1 MANLKIISDSQCD
14 IYIDGDFI
22 SNIGPNKLEK
32 VSLEVGEYWIQIV
45 CCSDINKKHEE
56 IVNLQ
61 CDKVVK
67 VEFQTPSQKSEPET
81 LDKAQSL
88 EYNDKI
94 LESIEEKKVGIQAI
108 VEKASLSG
116 EEPEKVP
123 LLIVKKDKKIAIYD
137 YNEKSYISNWYDKI
151 GFPHNGYRIIKTN
164 GKFGILDSNG
174 RETIPCKYSWID
186 EIINNNLITVKENGK
201 YGIVDVHGKTIIPPV
216 CEHDYDICFSDGLA
230 SIVRDGKYG
239 YIDLSGEIV
248 IPCKYDNAYFFK

>member
-186 EIINNNLITVKENGK
+186 EIITL
-201 YGIVDVHGKTIIPPV
+201 
-216 CEHDYDICFSDGLA
+216 
-230 SIVRDGKYG
+230 
-239 YIDLSGEIV
+239 LSRL
-248 IPCKYDNAYFFK
+248 N